1 MPSSKKQIVWSR
13 GLRDSLG
20 MGKAKTD
27 KKIAEEVDLDATLV
41 CTITPEQWKLILMYK
56 VRGMVL
62 QIAQGGAPAFAYADR
77 ATPRYIKNFRLGV

>member
-1 MPSSKKQIVWSR
+1 M
-13 GLRDSLG
+13 RDSLG

-27 KKIAEEVDLDATLV
+27 KEIAEEVDPGSTLV

-62 QIAQGGAPAFAYADR
+62 QVAQAEGVKGVMDFIEKLQFR
-77 ATPRYIKNFRLGV
+77 ARQGPG